1 MNSQQL
7 FRITSINFVMMIVH
21 SLALATGA
29 GITYQGRIITPS
41 GQPVT
46 SSNVQ
51 FRIQIRT
58 PGSENCLMYEEVQSK
73 DMSQSAGVFAVT
85 INDGTGTRV
94 DSSGYSIDQTFANR
108 GTFSFASGQCTTGT
122 TYSPNATDGRKIQV
136 FFNDGSFPVGEWE
149 PTPPMAINYTPAA
162 IEALQIGGYKKEQIL
177 KLADGVSTANTELNL
192 TQWTQLQ
199 SLISGSSASYLKPS
213 DPITQLQGGSLPTPA
228 DGQSIRWNG
237 TASAWENYS
246 PGASVSVTKVTA
258 GTGLNVNG
266 TPAGEITTTG
276 TINVDVGTTAGKI
289 LQVAAGN
296 KIPALDGSDL
306 TNVNAARLAG
316 TTVAPGTLTSGD
328 VLKYSGGNWTN
339 AALSSTD
346 LSDGSSLIK
355 SSQLPAACSQ
365 GQTLTFLSPTGTWT
379 CLDIYGS
386 QTAKTFLAAPSG
398 AAGSPTFRTIAM
410 SDLGSG
416 TADTTTFLRG
426 DGTWASAG
434 GGQWTS
440 SGNDLY
446 NANTGNVG
454 IGTSVPTS
462 LFQVSK
468 TQNGETQLAIENRY
482 STPSG
487 SSTAL
492 VFKGYRDVQPSYQL
506 GKIQMQAKGGASAH
520 DGDMIFYTGGYAG
533 FGNTPRM
540 TIASAGNIGIN
551 TLTPSERLEI
561 NGALK
566 LGTTTTTNAGTLRW
580 DGSSFQG
587 YNGSDWV
594 TFVSTP
600 PPSTACDNTITLSTP
615 GSYAYTVPSNF
626 GTITVQV
633 WGGGGA
639 GGANYAGNS
648 GETSSIAALGLS
660 ATGGGGGGGG
670 VTGTGGA
677 GGIAS
682 GGDVNQNGVGGS
694 NGPGGTT
701 SGTGGSSPFGGSGG
715 TSIAGTNLG
724 NPGGAPG
731 GGASGSA
738 NSTNYQGGGGG
749 GGAYV
754 RKVFTPASLAASTY
768 ISNIIVGAGGLATGG
783 AGGTTKGGSGGHGR
797 VVITCSTDPAPSAVV
812 NRSILYWDGGAQ
824 TSNANFVYSSSGKVG
839 IGTSSPTA
847 TLDVNGFMKLS
858 KNAAPPATCDST
870 TDGAMALTS
879 KYTTCA
885 CNGTTWVSTV
895 DGTTTCDW

>member
-446 NANTGNVG
+446 NANTGKVG
-454 IGTSVPTS
+454 IGTATPIS
-462 LFQVSK
+462 LLQVSK
-468 TQNGETQLAIENRY
+468 AQNGETQIAIENRY
-482 STPSG
+482 SVSAN
-487 SSTAL
+487 SKTAL
-492 VFKGYRDVQPSYQL
+492 VFKGYRDAASDYQL
-506 GKIQMQAKGGASAH
+506 GKIQMQARPSPGAGDFAH

-533 FGNTPRM
+533 NGNSPRM
-540 TIASAGNIGIN
+540 TIASAGKIGIN
-551 TLTPSERLEI
+551 TLTPSEQLDI

-580 DGSSFQG
+580 DGSNFQG

-594 TFVSTP
+594 TFVAAP
-600 PPSTACDNTITLSTP
+600 PTTTACDNTVTFSTA
-615 GSYAYTVPSNF
+615 GTYAYTVPASY

-633 WGGGGA
+633 WGA
-639 GGANYAGNS
+639 GGSGGINTAGVN
-648 GETSSIAALGLS
+648 GGTSSIDALGLT
-660 ATGGGGGGGG
+660 ATGGAAGLGG
-670 VTGTGGA
+670 VAASGGA

-682 GGDVNQNGVGGS
+682 GGDLNVNGANGGTSPGGS
-694 NGPGGTT
+694 T
-701 SGTGGSSPFGGSGG
+701 SGVGGSSPFGGLGG
-715 TSIAGTNLG
+715 SSVTGSAYGS
-724 NPGGAPG
+724 PGAAPG
-731 GGASGSA
+731 GGGSGS
-738 NSTNYQGGGGG
+738 TNGTSYQGGGGG
-749 GGAYV
+749 AGAYV
-754 RKVFTPASLAASTY
+754 RKVFSPVSLNPGTY
-768 ISNIIVGAGGLATGG
+768 ISNIVVGAGGSRSGVG
-783 AGGTTKGGSGGHGR
+783 AGGHGR